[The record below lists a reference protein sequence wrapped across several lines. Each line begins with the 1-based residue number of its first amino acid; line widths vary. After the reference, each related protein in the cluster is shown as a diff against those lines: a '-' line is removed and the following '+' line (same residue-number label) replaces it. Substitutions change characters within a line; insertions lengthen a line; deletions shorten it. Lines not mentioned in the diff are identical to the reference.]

1 MKRYIRQRDKDGRLE
16 GIMIMQQNN
25 AESNTRDGLVD
36 EFICNG
42 LFKGIINLNNGI
54 MLENSIVKFVGG
66 FQSI

>member
-1 MKRYIRQRDKDGRLE
+1 MKRYIRQRYKDGRLE

>member
-1 MKRYIRQRDKDGRLE
+1 
-16 GIMIMQQNN
+16 MIMQQNN

-36 EFICNG
+36 EFVCNG